1 MFIANWIQHAPV
13 VFRAVSSF
21 IHQRNIFACSELI
34 FLMAGFDI
42 TFVIM
47 VEDITD
53 KMVKEQLDF
62 VYGV

>member
-1 MFIANWIQHAPV
+1 MFIASWMQHVPV

-21 IHQRNIFACSELI
+21 IHQTNIFAFSRLT
-34 FLMAGFDI
+34 FLMAGFDT

-53 KMVKEQLDF
+53 KMVKELLDF
-62 VYGV
+62 LYGV